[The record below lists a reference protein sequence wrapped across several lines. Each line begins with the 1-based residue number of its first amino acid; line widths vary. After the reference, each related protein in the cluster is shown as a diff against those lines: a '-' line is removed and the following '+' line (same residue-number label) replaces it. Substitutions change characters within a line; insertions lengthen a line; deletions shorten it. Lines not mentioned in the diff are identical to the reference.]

1 MNLNHSKQYI
11 MKANNQPRQGKK
23 RKEFAPEIK
32 GGEQLKMKYF
42 VLFKLQ
48 MWLFFINVSNTVLA
62 ALNK

>member
-1 MNLNHSKQYI
+1 
-11 MKANNQPRQGKK
+11 MKASNQPRQAERK
-23 RKEFAPEIK
+23 KEFAPEIK